1 MRTLPQFRV
10 NPTVLSGVLISYS
23 ALWFAAAVAFYLANK
38 QSKDGWSA
46 APVAVMWVLFVLP
59 LLALVLAA
67 SLVSLRRSNK
77 QRLTVVDRLAIA
89 GATVPFVFVG
99 LLFLI
104 MVLSR

>member
-10 NPTVLSGVLISYS
+10 NPTVFSGFLISYS
-23 ALWFAAAVAFYLANK
+23 ALWFASAVVFYLANK

-46 APVAVMWVLFVLP
+46 ASVGVMWALFVLP

-67 SLVSLRRSNK
+67 SLVSTRRSKK

-89 GATVPFVFVG
+89 VGTVPFVFAG
-99 LLFLI
+99 LLFLM